1 MKHKKKIN
9 ITAILSIILLLLS
22 FFIIKTIYR
31 FNGIENNIRYITI
44 FAFIIFD
51 IFILSLIKTKHNKKK
66 KRIYTNAFLIVGIMG
81 YIFLYTNLNDI
92 YSFFTSLNKNVTYTA
107 SLVTLSSNNVSD
119 TKDIKNEKIGIS
131 NDLNKDATDSI
142 IESEHLNVSND
153 IITFETYP
161 ELIVA
166 LLNENVKYIIL
177 PSNYSDTYK
186 DTEEFGDLNQK
197 VKTVKTS
204 KEFTKEKEELKL
216 SSTSKEVGKP
226 FTMLLMG
233 IDSTTDGFKNSDS
246 FNGDTLILLT
256 FNPKTM
262 NLTMLSIPRDS
273 YVPIT
278 CFPNKE
284 ENKITHAAAK
294 GTSCVIETIENFL
307 SVKIDY
313 YVKINFTGL
322 VELVDALGGIDID
335 VPYNLCEQNS
345 KRQIGDKTIYIR
357 KGFQTLNGEEALA
370 FARNRKKNEDY
381 CSKEWTSVYRDE
393 FTRQENQQNI
403 LKAMLN
409 KIKNIRDLQSLKKI
423 MNAIS
428 NNIDTN
434 MEEDTIF
441 SFYNLGK
448 DIMLKSKTDEILNI
462 IKLYIDGQGQI
473 IYDERTKLNLWDY
486 VPHKESVDEVIK
498 AMKINL
504 GEIEDDSY
512 DFSFSYGEEYNPKPI
527 GKGPYKIYFIY
538 DLLPDF
544 TKMNINE
551 AKEWADK
558 YNVTLD
564 IKYVNN
570 SSRKDG
576 TVISQN
582 YPFKKRVDKI
592 DNRTVTIE
600 VVKNGSGSL
609 EKEAIKVNCLNDAS
623 NSVCLLPNFV
633 GKNKSDVLSWANKFS
648 NTINIFFNYEK
659 SDKNDGIVLKQDQ
672 NEGVK
677 VSDLINKNKTVTFTI
692 SKNKD

>member
-1 MKHKKKIN
+1 MKHKKKKIN
-9 ITAILSIILLLLS
+9 LTAFFSGLLLLLS
-22 FFIIKTIYR
+22 IFIISTIYK
-31 FNGIENNIRYITI
+31 FNGIENNIRFITI
-44 FAFIIFD
+44 FIFIIFD
-51 IFILSLIKTKHNKKK
+51 IFIFSLLVNKKSRK
-66 KRIYTNAFLIVGIMG
+66 KKNKMYINAFLIVVIFG
-81 YIFLYTNLNDI
+81 YIFLYTNLNQI

-107 SLVTLSSNNVSD
+107 SLVTLSSNDVTDAKN
-119 TKDIKNEKIGIS
+119 IKNEKIGIS

-142 IESEHLNVSND
+142 IESEHLNYENE
-153 IITFETYP
+153 ILTYETYP
-161 ELIVA
+161 ELITA
-166 LLNENVKYIIL
+166 LLQKEVTYIIL
-177 PSNYSDTYK
+177 PSNYADTYK
-186 DTEEFGDLNQK
+186 DTEEFGSLSEK
-197 VKTVKTS
+197 VKTITTS

-216 SSTSKEVGKP
+216 SGSGKEVDSP

-262 NLTMLSIPRDS
+262 NMTMLNIPRDS
-273 YVPIT
+273 YVPIS
-278 CFPNKE
+278 CFPNNE

-307 SVKIDY
+307 DVKIDY

-322 VELVDALGGIDID
+322 VELVDALGGIEVD

-357 KGFQTLNGEEALA
+357 KGVQTLNGEEALA
-370 FARNRKKNEDY
+370 FARNRKKNEEY

-403 LKAMLN
+403 LKAMIN
-409 KIKNIRDLQSLKKI
+409 KAKNVRDLQSLKKI
-423 MNAIS
+423 MSAIS

-448 DIMLKSKTDEILNI
+448 DIMLKSKTDEIINI

-486 VPHKESVDEVIK
+486 VPHKESVEEVSK

-504 GEIEDDSY
+504 GEIEDESY

-538 DLLPDF
+538 DLLPKF
-544 TKMNINE
+544 TEMNISE
-551 AKEWADK
+551 AKEWAEK

-564 IKYVNN
+564 IKYVSNGN
-570 SSRKDG
+570 KKDG
-576 TVISQN
+576 TIVSQN
-582 YPFKKRVDKI
+582 YPYKKRVDKI

-600 VVKNGSGSL
+600 VVKNESKTL
-609 EKEAIKVNCLNDAS
+609 EEETKVNCLKDVS
-623 NSVCLLPNFV
+623 NSICSLPNFV
-633 GKNKSDVLSWANKFS
+633 GKSKSDILSWANKFS

-659 SDKNDGIVLKQDQ
+659 SDKNEGVVLTQDQ
-672 NEGVK
+672 NEGTK

-692 SKNKD
+692 SKK